1 MSNIV
6 TRLKNK
12 IKNRTDPLYN
22 SPIGSIISTI
32 AILTEHSVGEARA
45 LFTKMR
51 LLGDRLPCHTTLEIC
66 DYVYEKF
73 GHKDDKP
80 FSDLI
85 VLVYDKLGTRSPLV
99 SFMKDGMIMPIDPQG
114 FVCVNI
120 LSLANE
126 GRDWVGVEY
135 VYGEDEENDG
145 HP

>member
-22 SPIGSIISTI
+22 SPIGSIVSTI
-32 AILTEHSVGEARA
+32 AILTGHTVGEARS
-45 LFTKMR
+45 LFNKMR

-73 GHKDDKP
+73 GHQDKP
-80 FSDLI
+80 YSSMI
-85 VLVYDKLGTRSPLV
+85 VLVYDDLGLRSPLV
-99 SFMKDGMIMPIDPQG
+99 SFVKDGMIMPIDPNG
-114 FVCVNI
+114 FVSVNI
-120 LSLANE
+120 LSLANQ
-126 GRDWVGVEY
+126 GRDYIGWEY
-135 VYGEDEENDG
+135 VYGEDEFNDG